1 MGCPSL
7 GTTSLGQVVLCTYHK
22 NEKYFHGTIQFSPKS
37 MLRMLK
43 NGLGKNHFSPTLTR
57 LCKVAAVTLSGFVS
71 GKQTLGVTLNFD
83 TVVIT

>member
-1 MGCPSL
+1 MGCPPL
-7 GTTSLGQVVLCTYHK
+7 GTTLGQVVLCTYHK

-57 LCKVAAVTLSGFVS
+57 LQTACYANPSAIDSDSLEPLSVLRSKQKV
-71 GKQTLGVTLNFD
+71 KW
-83 TVVIT
+83 